1 MFRLQI
7 LSVVSL
13 SFFIRKVFGLEVLT
27 FNQVFSFIRFIP
39 APVSMRNL
47 ALLPSFRCN
56 NIDSNFPVVIQ
67 LTLGMFPLDS
77 LLFGIL
83 EVGFFLD
90 FLMENFESSTSRLCI
105 RFASTWNILIS
116 FVYLTV
122 G

>member
-1 MFRLQI
+1 
-7 LSVVSL
+7 
-13 SFFIRKVFGLEVLT
+13 
-27 FNQVFSFIRFIP
+27 
-39 APVSMRNL
+39 MRNL